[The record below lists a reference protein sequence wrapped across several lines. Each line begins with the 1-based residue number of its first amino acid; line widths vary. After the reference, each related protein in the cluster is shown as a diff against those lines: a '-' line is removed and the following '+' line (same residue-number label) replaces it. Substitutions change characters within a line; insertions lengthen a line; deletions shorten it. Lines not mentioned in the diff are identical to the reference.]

1 MLDGLIRPHL
11 DPWLRRAALRLKAA
25 GATPNGV
32 TVAGFLLGVGAFVAI
47 ALGHPL
53 LGGVLVLVSR
63 LADGLDGALAA
74 ETRRTDLGGYLDI
87 VLDFAFYGLI
97 PLGFAIHDPA
107 GNALPAAVLLAAFYA
122 NGASFL
128 AFSALAA
135 KRGFE
140 TTARGEKSIY
150 FTTGLAEAT
159 ETIAVFLAFCLFPA
173 AFPVLAYAFA
183 AVTLWTTAF
192 RLREAARLF
201 G

>member
-32 TVAGFLLGVGAFVAI
+32 TVAGFLLGAAAFAAI
-47 ALGHPL
+47 ALGLPL
-53 LGGVLVLVSR
+53 LGGLLVLVSR

-97 PLGFAIHDPA
+97 PLGFAIQDPA
-107 GNALPAAVLLAAFYA
+107 VNALPAAVLLCAFYA

-135 KRGFE
+135 KRGLE
-140 TTARGEKSIY
+140 SRARGEKSIY

-173 AFPVLAYAFA
+173 AFPALAYGFA